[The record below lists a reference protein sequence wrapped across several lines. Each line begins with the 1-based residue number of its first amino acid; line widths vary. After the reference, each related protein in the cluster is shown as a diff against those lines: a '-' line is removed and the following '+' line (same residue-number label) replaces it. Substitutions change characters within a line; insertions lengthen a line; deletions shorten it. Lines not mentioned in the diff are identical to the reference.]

1 MSELDKL
8 IEQIEKIREINK
20 QHKLVIFVGAGVSRN
35 SGVCSW
41 WELVKEMA
49 SEINYNDICEK
60 CETKASVCSEGEDL
74 GLCSDKYKCQH
85 KYNFS
90 SEEFLKIPQFFYE
103 DRGEDEYINFLKR
116 KFCREY
122 TSNEIDELIIDLE
135 PEHIITTNYDHLIE
149 DVSNLSI
156 GNYTII
162 KNDKDLLE
170 KYGLRYIIKMHGDI
184 DDIKHIVLKEDDYLN
199 YSKNHELIEMCIK
212 NLLINKTFLFIGYSL
227 SDNNLKLI
235 MSYIN
240 YFAKD
245 LSIKRS
251 PHYLVTNEV
260 TNKNRNNRY
269 WANKGVELVNL
280 STVSEFMIERTPC
293 NLNEYGK
300 PLYTFLKYIKDDKL
314 AYSGD
319 AIVEFKNFLL
329 KNLMPLEPFH
339 YISYTTFLSSKD
351 FSIEA
356 EVEVQDGSLNITIR
370 DEENYNKLCL
380 ILSGEDEDSLK
391 IIEGLNKARIYAIKY
406 DKLTYPFVNHNKN
419 KDELFELS
427 LKWEFEKIIN
437 KLSQITDNTLEKA
450 YYYSLIYK
458 TKDDKCFDMLK
469 EIKSALYKKDFK
481 QLSLNDLYEISVLE
495 YNFITIRILR
505 EIVKDYEQID
515 KFDKLMKLSSAR
527 SKAFDYMAKVCRNN
541 NEMLYELNI
550 SLLKHEEYYIHKP
563 NSTAFAETSYGDLF
577 KLQAIVYDYYYFYKK
592 NFLMLDWF
600 INVSRMCEPYIKA
613 ILCTYYPNEFQHTSK
628 LPIGGTPV
636 KPYPLNLT
644 DINIIIRHIKFNK
657 FNSLISYY
665 KVSNLTLE
673 PDVDITEIFDNF
685 CTSVRSYWVREY
697 IEYISVFG
705 KLLSLVEL
713 TKEESSKVLKSF
725 LKLVT
730 PKEPTDIQI
739 LRYSLKALWLFIEKH
754 YDETGEL
761 YYKLLN
767 LLINDTLVKSLS
779 YEDNDYLMNIIN
791 KLSLYADKVMYDEC
805 CNLIHK
811 VEKKT
816 CIATR
821 KKACFPYTFKDIL
834 FKFDKSTWKN
844 CIINNLDHNWNDEV
858 YYYLMHDIISYDAN
872 VAKYFKKKVK
882 EPKEQSE
889 VINSLVLLIIYEKI
903 SDLSKVSFLK
913 KYSKKFDYLDFLFKP
928 KKFDYSKIT
937 TTDYIWCCFINSD
950 KYRSI
955 ILPHKTDFW
964 SKKDEE
970 RINSGLGGN
979 LENRIAYKYLF
990 D

>member
-49 SEINYNDICEK
+49 LEINYNDICEK
-60 CETKASVCSEGEDL
+60 CETKTSVCSEGEDL
-74 GLCSDKYKCQH
+74 ELCDDKYKCQH

-122 TSNEIDELIIDLE
+122 TSNEIDELIVKLF

-149 DVSNLSI
+149 DVKHINLSK
-156 GNYTII
+156 YTII
-162 KNDKDLLE
+162 KRNFDLLS
-170 KYGLRYIIKMHGDI
+170 KYGTHYIIKMHGDM
-184 DDIKHIVLKEDDYLN
+184 DDFKKHGIENIVLREDDYLK
-199 YSKNHELIEMCIK
+199 YSNTHKIIESYIK
-212 NLLINKTFLFIGYSL
+212 ALLFDKTFLFVGYSL
-227 SDNNLKLI
+227 SDNNLKII
-235 MSYIN
+235 MSYIDYYVKN
-240 YFAKD
+240 EG
-245 LSIKRS
+245 IEKRA
-251 PHYLVTNEV
+251 PHYLLTNEI
-260 TNKNRNNRY
+260 THTDRSKKY

-280 STVSEFMIERTPC
+280 STISEFMMEQTPC
-293 NLNEYGK
+293 ELNKYGK
-300 PLYTFLKYIKDDKL
+300 PLYTFLKYIKDDEL
-314 AYSGD
+314 VYSEDGVIELKK
-319 AIVEFKNFLL
+319 ALL
-329 KNLMPLEPFH
+329 KNLIPLEPFH
-339 YISYTTFLSSKD
+339 YISYTTLLSLGSVPIKAEMQGNSL
-351 FSIEA
+351 SII
-356 EVEVQDGSLNITIR
+356 NKT
-370 DEENYNKLCL
+370 NYNKLYS
-380 ILSGEDEDSLK
+380 ILNGKDEDSLEIRK
-391 IIEGLNKARIYAIKY
+391 GFSKAGIYTIEYKY
-406 DKLTYPFVNHNKN
+406 DALTYKFANDEN

-427 LKWEFEKIIN
+427 LKWEFERIIN
-437 KLSQITDNTLEKA
+437 KLAQTTDNTLEKA

-458 TKDDKCFDMLK
+458 TKNDKCFDMLK
-469 EIKSALYKKDFK
+469 EIKSVLYKKDVK
-481 QLSLNDLYEISVLE
+481 QLSVNDLYEMSVLE
-495 YNFITIRILR
+495 YDLIVIKTLR
-505 EIVKDYEQID
+505 EIVNKDYKQMD
-515 KFDKLMKLSSAR
+515 KFDSLTKSSSIL
-527 SKAFDYMAKVCRNN
+527 SKAFDYMTKICRGNN
-541 NEMLYELNI
+541 NEILYELNI

-563 NSTAFAETSYGDLF
+563 NCTAFAETSYGGLF

-613 ILCTYYPNEFQHTSK
+613 ILCTYYPNEFQHSSK
-628 LPIGGTPV
+628 LPIGGIPV
-636 KPYPLNLT
+636 KSYPLNLT

-730 PKEPTDIQI
+730 PEEHTDIQI

-754 YDETGEL
+754 YDETDKL
-761 YYKLLN
+761 YYQLLN
-767 LLINDTLVKSLS
+767 LLINDTLLESLS
-779 YEDNDYLMNIIN
+779 YKDNDYLINILN
-791 KLSLYADKVMYDEC
+791 KLSLYADKAIYHKC
-805 CNLIHK
+805 CNLIYSC
-811 VEKKT
+811 KT
-816 CIATR
+816 GR
-821 KKACFPYTFKDIL
+821 KKAYFPYTFKGIL
-834 FKFDKSTWKN
+834 FKFDKSMWKN
-844 CIINNLDHNWNDEV
+844 WIINNLDHNWNNEV
-858 YYYLMHDIISYDAN
+858 YYYLMHNIISYDAN

-913 KYSKKFDYLDFLFKP
+913 NIAKNLLTLIFYLSLR
-928 KKFDYSKIT
+928 
-937 TTDYIWCCFINSD
+937 NL
-950 KYRSI
+950 I
-955 ILPHKTDFW
+955 IAK
-964 SKKDEE
+964 
-970 RINSGLGGN
+970 
-979 LENRIAYKYLF
+979 
-990 D
+990 